1 VYLAQFFLLEDKTR
15 DDSTDDLAAATLM
28 HVCIF
33 RGHGARPVPNCSRQL
48 AEVNRM
54 SASVPR
60 SGPASPFQFVLLS
73 VWALAACA
81 ALCPL
86 LILPLAWKEQAIFG
100 AALILFAMVLNA
112 VSRSLATT
120 ILLMAVSVFSTLR
133 YGYWRVMQTW
143 EGLTSAGHIHRWDT
157 AFVLLLLAAE
167 FFAFST
173 LILGYFQTLRPLRRP
188 PLPLEGDPANWP
200 TVDVLIPTYNEPL
213 HVVKGTVLA
222 AAAID
227 YPPEKM
233 RVLLLDDGRREEF
246 REFAAKAGVEYMT
259 RDNNAHAKAGNI
271 NHALGQ
277 IRGEFVAIF
286 DCDHVPV
293 RSFLK
298 ATLGWFVRDR
308 NLGLLQTPHHF
319 YSPDPFERNLGQFR
333 KVPNEGELFHRL
345 VQDGNDL
352 WNASFF
358 CGSCAVL
365 RRSALDEIGGIAV
378 ETVTED
384 AHTSLRMQRL
394 GWNTAYINIPKAAG
408 LATESLAAHIGQ
420 RIRWARG
427 MTQIL
432 RTENPL
438 FASGLTLSQRL
449 CYFNA
454 TTHFLFAVPRLIFL
468 TVPLVYLLFGK
479 VNIYGY
485 TWAVVAYAIPHIVLS
500 NLTNSRVQ
508 GRHRH
513 SFWNEI
519 YEVVLAPYILFP
531 TLLALIN
538 PKLGKFNVTSKGG
551 IIRRS
556 YFDRRIALPYILLL
570 ALNVAGLVRG
580 EQRYFAD
587 PAHRDTIL
595 MNAAWTLYNTIILS
609 VATSVA
615 WERRKLRS
623 GASVRARIPAVLKID
638 SDPAFELD
646 GPAEGVTFQLSPST
660 VVLRLDRAMEL
671 ARGAPVLLVLG
682 EGRTACQISA
692 LVAHSAGRQQH
703 LFVPELSEDQEAEIE
718 YLLRTGRRAWR
729 ALHNSRRDDR
739 VVRSLLQIVLLG
751 LRGLAILP
759 IGFLM
764 PRPSEDDEPLPS
776 RRRRRATSLVGPG
789 LLIAVLLLVP
799 GSRAAQTA
807 PGPQRS
813 GGIQAAQ
820 PENFHDEISLG
831 RANGSTALALQRSGA
846 SLNFFF
852 GEPVTKV
859 PTSAVLKLS
868 YAAPELRANEA
879 RLALTLNGTQ
889 VGFIPLVPGAAQ
901 QADLP
906 LPTDLLTSDTT
917 LSFELQGN
925 CERCAEE
932 TEPWVVLNASSS
944 IILSGTRLPIGN
956 DLSLLPLPFFDPAGQ
971 GSWSLP
977 FTFGEQPDNISL
989 ESAALLASWFGVLSD
1004 VRGVHFP
1011 VSVGE
1016 IPSGNA
1022 VLIALRESSLLTGL
1036 ALSRAPGP
1044 LIAMVDNPRDPYGK
1058 LLVITGDQPDDLLEA
1073 ARALT
1078 SASWIPHVATVE
1090 AHPVP
1095 IVPRQA
1101 YAAPRWLR
1109 ADEPSAIG
1117 TYTTAERLKLQG
1129 TGSINLYF
1137 RLPPDLFLLARQSV
1151 PLLLKFQ
1158 YGGVPGWTRPAV
1170 SVRLNGKDIDSMQL
1184 KLASAPVRES
1194 EIFRLPTGSLLPYIN
1209 TLTVDFY
1216 FAGNVPPADV
1226 RPSFAVNQDS
1236 TIDLRGLPHSV
1247 VLPRLELFADA
1258 GYPFTEWPDG
1268 SRAAVILPD
1277 SATTVDLEALLDM
1290 AGFSGAQTGA
1300 LATGLEVAGPSDI
1313 NREEGKDLVL
1323 IGTPQSQPLLSEWG
1337 SAMPL
1342 DMSGSE
1348 MQVHQAPE
1356 STLLLRPE
1364 WPFRQ
1369 SDGDRLANLL
1379 NGDGAGI
1386 GLFVESFVSPLH
1398 SGRAV
1403 VAIIPHGAGAADAV
1417 RALFSP
1423 SERQGPVYGGVTV
1436 SQDGRFQSFLTGT
1449 MAYHA
1454 GRFTDYQYATVLLFE
1469 NYRLIP
1475 ILVLFLALFITAWV
1489 RWTTERVAARRLA
1502 MVSNSK

>member
-1 VYLAQFFLLEDKTR
+1 
-15 DDSTDDLAAATLM
+15 
-28 HVCIF
+28 
-33 RGHGARPVPNCSRQL
+33 
-48 AEVNRM
+48 M
-54 SASVPR
+54 SGSVPR
-60 SGPASPFQFVLLS
+60 FGFIAYLQFLLLGFL
-73 VWALAACA
+73 ALAACA

-86 LILPLAWKEQAIFG
+86 VILPLAWKEQAIFG
-100 AALILFAMVLNA
+100 AVLILFAMFLNA
-112 VSRSLATT
+112 VSRSLTTT

-133 YGYWRVMQTW
+133 YGYWRVIQTW
-143 EGLTSAGHIHRWDT
+143 EGVNSAGHIHRWDT
-157 AFVLLLLAAE
+157 AFVVLLLLAE

-173 LILGYFQTLRPLRRP
+173 LILGYFQTLRPLKRP

-222 AAAID
+222 AGALD
-227 YPPEKM
+227 YPAEKI

-246 REFAAKAGVEYMT
+246 RKFAAEAGVEYMT

-271 NHALGQ
+271 NHALTQ
-277 IRGEFVAIF
+277 ISGELVAIF

-298 ATLGWFVRDR
+298 TTLGWFQRDR
-308 NLGLLQTPHHF
+308 DLGLVQTPHHF

-358 CGSCAVL
+358 CGSCAVI

-384 AHTSLRMQRL
+384 AHTALRLQRR
-394 GWNTAYINIPKAAG
+394 GWNTAYLNIPKAAG

-438 FASGLTLSQRL
+438 FASGLSLAQRL

-500 NLTNSRVQ
+500 NLTNSRIQ

-513 SFWNEI
+513 SFWNEV
-519 YEVVLAPYILFP
+519 YEVVLAPYVLFP

-551 IIRRS
+551 ILRRS

-570 ALNVAGLVRG
+570 AVNVAGLVMG

-595 MNAAWTLYNTIILS
+595 MNAVWTLYNTMILS

-623 GASVRARIPAVLKID
+623 GACLRARIPAALKVD
-638 SDPAFELD
+638 SDPSIDFD
-646 GPAEGVTFQLSPST
+646 GPLAGDTLQLSPSSVT
-660 VVLRLDRAMEL
+660 LKLDTSLEL
-671 ARGAPVLLVLG
+671 ARGAPVVLVLG
-682 EGRTACQISA
+682 EGRAACEISA
-692 LVAHSAGRQQH
+692 LVAHSAGKRQH
-703 LFVPELSEDQEAEIE
+703 LFLPELTEKQEDQIE
-718 YLLRTGRRAWR
+718 YMLRGRRRAWR
-729 ALHNSRRDDR
+729 ALHHGNRGDR
-739 VVRSLLQIVLLG
+739 PLRALLQIFILG
-751 LRGLAILP
+751 VRGLALLP

-764 PRPSEDDEPLPS
+764 PRPSQDDEPLP
-776 RRRRRATSLVGPG
+776 RRRRSATS
-789 LLIAVLLLVP
+789 IAVPALLLTALLLAP
-799 GSRAAQTA
+799 GSRGAESDSGSTRTNAVQTAQT
-807 PGPQRS
+807 
-813 GGIQAAQ
+813 Q
-820 PENFHDEISLG
+820 PANFHDDTQLG
-831 RANGSTALALQRSGA
+831 QSTGTTILALQRSGS
-846 SLNFFF
+846 SLSFFF

-868 YAAPELRANEA
+868 YAAPDVSPNEA
-879 RLALTLNGTQ
+879 RLAVTLNGAE
-889 VGFIPLVPGAAQ
+889 VGSIPLLPGSAQ
-901 QADLP
+901 QAEFP

-917 LSFELQGN
+917 LSLELRGT
-925 CERCAEE
+925 CASCA
-932 TEPWVVLNASSS
+932 TSGRPWVVLNPSSS
-944 IILSGTRLPIGN
+944 ISVSGTRLPIGN
-956 DLSLLPLPFFDPAGQ
+956 DLSLLPLPFYDPAGR

-977 FTFGEQPDNISL
+977 VVFGEQPDPVTL
-989 ESAALLASWFGVLSD
+989 ESAALVSSWFGVLSD

-1022 VLIALRESSLLTGL
+1022 VLFALRGSSLLAGL
-1036 ALSRAPGP
+1036 ALSSAHGP
-1044 LIAMVDNPRDPYGK
+1044 LVAMRENPRDPYGK
-1058 LLVITGDQPDDLLEA
+1058 LLIITGNSPEDLREA

-1078 SASWIPHVATVE
+1078 SAQWIPHVDTVQ
-1090 AHPVP
+1090 AHTVA
-1095 IVPRQA
+1095 VAPRPA
-1101 YAAPRWLR
+1101 YAAPRWLHT
-1109 ADEPSAIG
+1109 DEPSAIG
-1117 TYTTAERLKLQG
+1117 AYTTDKRLKLEG

-1137 RLPPDLFLLARQSV
+1137 RLPPDLFLRARQSV
-1151 PLLLKFQ
+1151 PLLLKFS
-1158 YGGVPGWTRPAV
+1158 YGGAPSGTRPAV

-1184 KLASAPVRES
+1184 QPASAPVEES
-1194 EIFRLPTGSLLPYIN
+1194 EIFRLPTGSMLPYTN

-1216 FAGNVPPADV
+1216 FASNTPPADV
-1226 RPSFAVNQDS
+1226 RPSFAINRDS

-1258 GYPFTEWPDG
+1258 GYPFTAWPDG
-1268 SRAAVILPD
+1268 SRTAVMMPSD
-1277 SATTVDLEALLDM
+1277 ATSVDLETLLDM
-1290 AGFSGAQTGA
+1290 AGFFGGQTGA
-1300 LATGLEVAGPSDI
+1300 LATGLTVSDSSDAS
-1313 NREEGKDLVL
+1313 RVEGKDLVL
-1323 IGTPQSQPLLSEWG
+1323 IGTPQSQPLLSAWA

-1342 DMSGSE
+1342 DLSSSE

-1364 WPFRQ
+1364 WPFRE
-1369 SDGDRLANLL
+1369 SDSDRLTSLL
-1379 NGDGAGI
+1379 NGNVAGI
-1386 GLFVESFVSPLH
+1386 GLFVQSFVSPLH
-1398 SGRAV
+1398 PDRTV
-1403 VAIIPHGAGAADAV
+1403 VAIVPHGSGAADAV
-1417 RALFSP
+1417 RALFTP
-1423 SERQGPVYGGVTV
+1423 SERQGPVYGGVAL

-1449 MAYHA
+1449 AAYHA
-1454 GRFTDYQYATVLLFE
+1454 GRFNDYQYATVLLFE
-1469 NYRLIP
+1469 NYRVLP
-1475 ILVLFLALFITAWV
+1475 LFVLFLSLFIAAWV
-1489 RWTTERVAARRLA
+1489 RWSTERVAARRLA
-1502 MVSNSK
+1502 PWVNHRG

>member
-1 VYLAQFFLLEDKTR
+1 
-15 DDSTDDLAAATLM
+15 
-28 HVCIF
+28 
-33 RGHGARPVPNCSRQL
+33 
-48 AEVNRM
+48 M
-54 SASVPR
+54 SGSLPR
-60 SGPASPFQFVLLS
+60 SGVISYLQFLFLGF
-73 VWALAACA
+73 WALAACA

-86 LILPLAWKEQAIFG
+86 VVLPLAWKEQAIFG
-100 AALILFAMVLNA
+100 AVMIAFAMLLNWI
-112 VSRSLATT
+112 SRSLTT
-120 ILLMAVSVFSTLR
+120 TVLLMAVSIFSTLR
-133 YGYWRVMQTW
+133 YGYWRVVQTW
-143 EGLTSAGHIHRWDT
+143 EGVNSAGHIHRWDT
-157 AFVLLLLAAE
+157 GFVLLLLAAE

-173 LILGYFQTLRPLRRP
+173 LILGYFQTLRPLKRP
-188 PLPLEGDPANWP
+188 PLPLEGDPAEWP

-222 AAAID
+222 AAALD
-227 YPPEKM
+227 YPADKI

-246 REFAAKAGVEYMT
+246 RKFAAEVGVEYMT

-271 NHALGQ
+271 NHALTQ
-277 IRGEFVAIF
+277 ITGEFVAIF

-293 RSFLK
+293 RSFLRT
-298 ATLGWFVRDR
+298 TLGWFLRDR
-308 NLGLLQTPHHF
+308 DLGLVQTPHHF

-365 RRSALDEIGGIAV
+365 RRRALDEIGGIAV

-384 AHTSLRMQRL
+384 AHTALRLQRR
-394 GWNTAYINIPKAAG
+394 GWNTAYLNIPKAAG

-438 FASGLTLSQRL
+438 FASGLKISQRL

-454 TTHFLFAVPRLIFL
+454 TTHFLFAIPRLIFL

-500 NLTNSRVQ
+500 NLTNSRIQ

-551 IIRRS
+551 VLRRS

-570 ALNVAGLVRG
+570 AVNVAGLVRG

-595 MNAAWTLYNTIILS
+595 MNAVWTLYNTMILS

-623 GASVRARIPAVLKID
+623 GASLRARIPASLQVD
-638 SDPAFELD
+638 DPSVEFD
-646 GPAEGVTFQLSPST
+646 GPLVGDTLQISPSA
-660 VVLRLDRAMEL
+660 VALKLDRSVEL
-671 ARGAPVLLVLG
+671 ARGAPVLLELG
-682 EGRTACQISA
+682 EGRAACTVSA
-692 LVAHSAGRQQH
+692 LVAHSAGKRQH
-703 LFVPELSEDQEAEIE
+703 LFIPELSEQQDDQVEF
-718 YLLRTGRRAWR
+718 LLRGHRRAWR
-729 ALHNSRRDDR
+729 ALHHSQRGDR
-739 VVRSLLQIVLLG
+739 PLRSLLQIFLLG
-751 LRGLAILP
+751 LRGLVILP
-759 IGFLM
+759 FGFLV
-764 PRPSEDDEPLPS
+764 PRPSEDDEPLP
-776 RRRRRATSLVGPG
+776 RRRRSATSIAVP
-789 LLIAVLLLVP
+789 AVLLAGLLVVP
-799 GSRAAQTA
+799 ASRAAESA
-807 PGPQRS
+807 SGRPGP
-813 GGIQAAQ
+813 AATQTQ
-820 PENFHDEISLG
+820 PANFHDEIQLAQ
-831 RANGSTALALQRSGA
+831 ANGTTSLVMPRSGA

-859 PTSAVLKLS
+859 PTTAVLKLS
-868 YAAPELRANEA
+868 YSAPDVRPNEA
-879 RLALTLNGTQ
+879 RLAVAVNGAE
-889 VGFIPLVPGAAQ
+889 VGFIPLLPGAGQ
-901 QADLP
+901 QVEFP
-906 LPTDLLTSDTT
+906 LPTDLLTSNTT
-917 LSFELQGN
+917 LSLELRGT
-925 CERCAEE
+925 CGSCAAEGR
-932 TEPWVVLNASSS
+932 PWVVLNASSS
-944 IILSGTRLPIGN
+944 ISLSGTRLPIGN
-956 DLSLLPLPFFDPAGQ
+956 DLSLLPLPFFDPAGR

-977 FTFGEQPDNISL
+977 VVFDEQPNHTTL
-989 ESAALLASWFGVLSD
+989 ESAALVASWFGVLSD

-1011 VSVGE
+1011 VNVDE
-1016 IPSGNA
+1016 IPTGNA
-1022 VLIALRESSLLTGL
+1022 VVFALRGSHLLAGL
-1036 ALSRAPGP
+1036 ALSSARGP
-1044 LIAMVDNPRDPYGK
+1044 LIAMRENPRDPYGK
-1058 LLVITGDQPDDLLEA
+1058 LLIITGNSPDDLLEA

-1078 SASWIPHVATVE
+1078 TASWIPHVDTVE

-1095 IVPRQA
+1095 ISPRQA
-1101 YAAPRWLR
+1101 YAAPRWLQT
-1109 ADEPSAIG
+1109 DHPSAIG

-1137 RLPPDLFLLARQSV
+1137 RLPPDLFLRAHQSV

-1158 YGGVPGWTRPAV
+1158 YGGAPNGTRPAV

-1184 KLASAPVRES
+1184 KPASGPVEES
-1194 EIFRLPTGSLLPYIN
+1194 ETFRLPTGSMLPYTN

-1216 FAGNVPPADV
+1216 FASSTPPADV
-1226 RPSFAVNQDS
+1226 RPSFAIDRAS
-1236 TIDLRGLPHSV
+1236 TIDLSSLPHAV

-1268 SRAAVILPD
+1268 SRTAAIMPVAP
-1277 SATTVDLEALLDM
+1277 TPVDLETLLDM
-1290 AGFSGAQTGA
+1290 AGFFGGQTGA
-1300 LATGLEVAGPSDI
+1300 LATGLEITDAAGV
-1313 NREEGKDLVL
+1313 NRVRGKDLVL
-1323 IGTPQSQPLLSEWG
+1323 IGTPQSQPLLSQWA

-1342 DMSGSE
+1342 DMSGPD

-1364 WPFRQ
+1364 WPFRER
-1369 SDGDRLANLL
+1369 DGEHLISML
-1379 NGDGAGI
+1379 NGDLSGI
-1386 GLFVESFVSPLH
+1386 GLFVQSFVSPLH
-1398 SGRAV
+1398 QDRTV
-1403 VAIIPHGAGAADAV
+1403 VAIVPHGDRAADAV
-1417 RALFSP
+1417 RALFTP
-1423 SERQGPVYGGVTV
+1423 SERQGPVYGGVAV
-1436 SQDGRFQSFLTGT
+1436 SEDGRFESFLTGT
-1449 MAYHA
+1449 LAYHA
-1454 GRFTDYQYATVLLFE
+1454 GHFNEYQYATVLLFE
-1469 NYRLIP
+1469 HYRIVPL
-1475 ILVLFLALFITAWV
+1475 LVLFLSIFIAAWV
-1489 RWTTERVAARRLA
+1489 RWSTEHVAARRLA
-1502 MVSNSK
+1502 TGVSSRG